1 MTLRD
6 LRATRAAPRGRSRR
20 RRWRTGRTAPAAL
33 PGWRPTRARDAARAP
48 RLFMWMRRRL
58 NERTARVEL
67 DNILARVR
75 RRLAQPWT
83 RRTGRRV
90 DRL

>member
-1 MTLRD
+1 
-6 LRATRAAPRGRSRR
+6 
-20 RRWRTGRTAPAAL
+20 
-33 PGWRPTRARDAARAP
+33 
-48 RLFMWMRRRL
+48 MWMRRRL